1 MLEVMGL
8 LLAVIDFAGW
18 APALER
24 GANTLRVNLSRFMD
38 SLVPRR
44 PEDPDQLQGFG
55 KKTDQLISYGF
66 IAAVIMIALAF
77 LYYAETSVAHP
88 PYPTNTIG
96 DIVLLIVGAILGFGF
111 ACLVA
116 ILFLFLS
123 FNFLVWGI
131 IAPSALTL
139 HILSIPRRGILATV
153 GLLAAI
159 VGVLERYF

>member
-1 MLEVMGL
+1 MGL
-8 LLAVIDFAGW
+8 LLAIVDFAGW

-24 GANTLRVNLSRFMD
+24 GVNTLRAHLSRFMD

-44 PEDPDQLQGFG
+44 PEDPDQLQGFD
-55 KKTDQLISYGF
+55 KKTDRVITYGF
-66 IAAVIMIALAF
+66 IAAVIVIALAF
-77 LYYAETSVAHP
+77 LYFAEKLVEHP
-88 PYPTNTIG
+88 SYPTNTIG

-111 ACLVA
+111 ACVVA

-139 HILSIPRRGILATV
+139 HILSIPRRGILTTV

-159 VGVLERYF
+159 AGVLERYF